1 MNIRQ
6 PKIRSP
12 TNIFLS
18 DKIFYAEEEQN
29 EQQKKKLQNDKLIGV

>member
-18 DKIFYAEEEQN
+18 DEIFECGGN
-29 EQQKKKLQNDKLIGV
+29 GNVQQKKKLQNYKLIGV